1 MGKSCCEAKSAELT
15 KLREKQGAV
24 LKWVL
29 AINAVMFVVEFG
41 FGLLSRSSAL
51 MADSLDMFGDAAV
64 YAFSLFALNRGS
76 IWRARAGL
84 SKGIVMAMFGVI
96 VLGQTVYRFLI
107 ASVPIAE
114 TMGIIAAIAL
124 AANTACLILLSRHRT
139 DDINMRSTWLC
150 SRNDIISNVGVIAA
164 SVLVG
169 LLNSG
174 LPDLIIGVA
183 IAILFLK
190 SAFQVIVEAKDELR
204 APLVAG

>member
-15 KLREKQGAV
+15 KLREKQGSV

-29 AINAVMFVVEFG
+29 AINAFMFVVEFG

-64 YAFSLFALNRGS
+64 YAFSLFALNRGV

-84 SKGIVMAMFGVI
+84 SKGLVMAIFGVI
-96 VLGQTVYRFLI
+96 VLAQTVYRFLI
-107 ASVPIAE
+107 ASVPVAE
-114 TMGIIAAIAL
+114 TMGIIATIAL
-124 AANTACLILLSRHRT
+124 AANIACLIMLSRHRT

-164 SVLVG
+164 SILVG

-174 LPDLIIGVA
+174 WPDLIIGVA

-190 SAFQVIVEAKDELR
+190 SAFQVIVEARDELR
-204 APLVAG
+204 APLVTG

>member
-1 MGKSCCEAKSAELT
+1 MGKSCCEAKSAELA
-15 KLREKQGAV
+15 KLREKQGTV

-64 YAFSLFALNRGS
+64 YGFSLFALNRGA

-84 SKGIVMAMFGVI
+84 SKGVIMAIFGIV
-96 VLGQTVYRFLI
+96 VLGQTIYRFLI
-107 ASVPIAE
+107 ASVPVAE
-114 TMGIIAAIAL
+114 TMGAIGALAL
-124 AANTACLILLSRHRT
+124 AANATCLFLLYRHRA

-150 SRNDIISNVGVIAA
+150 SRNDIVSNFGVIIAA
-164 SVLVG
+164 VLVG

-174 LPDLIIGVA
+174 WPDLVVGVA
-183 IAILFLK
+183 IAGLFLK
-190 SAFQVIVEAKDELR
+190 SAYEVVGEAKDELSS
-204 APLVAG
+204 PVVTS